1 MKATCIKNMKAL
13 KYQLIIPLLIFI
25 VGIAALAHLICTTYT
40 YSNER
45 IRTLAKLNAV
55 TYGDQII
62 WQLTEGTNVTDAL
75 DQIVISSNG
84 NVGKFDQIAA
94 QMVNG
99 DIQCIQL
106 APGGVVTQV
115 YPLEGNEDSLIDLF
129 HDEIRRDLACY
140 SRDHHITLAVGPIA
154 LKEGGDGIVIRNP
167 VYLTDDNGQET
178 FWGFTNAIF
187 RTPDIFSESTRA
199 LTSFGYVYRLSKTLS
214 PFNSKYELVDG
225 SADQLDNPVVYTF
238 QLGGC
243 LWKLEVMPAGGW
255 HRDSNIV
262 IIFCVGLVLVLL
274 ATGLSF
280 TVLVINHRKK
290 ILKQLSVTDSL
301 TGLLNRHGFHSAME
315 KYLRTHLLESCVGI
329 TFDIDDFKFINDMYG
344 HAAGDNALQQLAQN
358 MKTVFPK
365 QSFLARCGGDEFSVF
380 LTDCTRAQAA
390 ELVEQFLLLP
400 RSFCYEDE
408 QLTFNIS
415 LGYAVYPEQASTA
428 ADLFAKADTALY
440 EVKLR
445 GKNNY
450 LAYESGFSHEKRS
463 QLGFALKDVSDH
475 LPTSLMI
482 YKADPEDD
490 RILFANY
497 ELIHLTGCDNLDDL
511 LHHSSSCFHNLIT
524 PEARDD
530 ITAAILEQL
539 RSGKYGT
546 DTYIEFPLL
555 RKDGSH
561 ITVFSHGRIG
571 NNNYYGTIIY
581 VLITTSDALREQMF
595 L

>member
-1 MKATCIKNMKAL
+1 MKATYIKNIKAL
-13 KYQLIIPLLIFI
+13 KYQLLIPLLVFI
-25 VGIAALAHLICTTYT
+25 AGIAALAHLTYTTYT

-55 TYGDQII
+55 TYSDQII
-62 WQLTEGTNVTDAL
+62 RQLNEGINVTDAL
-75 DQIVISSNG
+75 DQIVISSDG
-84 NVGKFDQIAA
+84 NVDKFNQIAVR
-94 QMVNG
+94 MMNS

-115 YPLEGNEDSLIDLF
+115 YPLAGNEDSLIDLF
-129 HDEIRRDLACY
+129 HDEIRQGLACY
-140 SRDHHITLAVGPIA
+140 SRDQHITLAVGPIA

-187 RTPDIFSESTRA
+187 RTPDIFSESTSA

-214 PFNSKYELVDG
+214 PFSTKYELVDS
-225 SADQLDNPVVYTF
+225 SADQLDDPVVHTF

-243 LWKLEVMPAGGW
+243 SWKLEVMPADGW
-255 HRDSNIV
+255 YNDSNIV
-262 IIFCVGLVLVLL
+262 IIFSVGLLLVLI
-274 ATGLSF
+274 ATVLSF
-280 TVLVINHRKK
+280 TVLVISHRKK

-315 KYLRTHLLESCVGI
+315 KHLRTHLLEPCAGI

-358 MKTVFPK
+358 MKAVFPE

-380 LTDCTRAQAA
+380 LTNCTRAQAA

-408 QLTFNIS
+408 QLSFNIS
-415 LGYAVYPEQASTA
+415 LGYAVYPEQASTSE
-428 ADLFAKADTALY
+428 DLFAKADIALY

-463 QLGFALKDVSDH
+463 QLGFALKDVSEH
-475 LPTSLMI
+475 LPAAFMI
-482 YKADPEDD
+482 YRADPEDD
-490 RILFANY
+490 RILFANS
-497 ELIHLTGCDNLDDL
+497 ELIQLAGCDNLDDL
-511 LHHSSSCFHNLIT
+511 LRHSSGCFHNLIT

-530 ITAAILEQL
+530 TAAAILEQL

-555 RKDGSH
+555 SKDGSH
-561 ITVFSHGRIG
+561 IPVFSHGRIG